1 MYKVLLA
8 AAALVASSTAQ
19 FFPGGQ
25 PLYGGQC
32 DYQGFLNCQTQQW
45 QGKPEAA
52 QGCVQIQGGGPNCVR
67 QTTVCDQQCVRGYA
81 YQKVK

>member
-19 FFPGGQ
+19 WFPSGQ

-32 DYQGFLNCQTQQW
+32 DYAGFYNCQTQQQ

-52 QGCVQIQGGGPNCVR
+52 QGCVQIDGGGPICVR